1 MKLRQALDWVGAT
14 LFVCYLNTLIVWLWP
29 DLSLWAFGVVLVLG
43 VVFVAYV
50 YRTTRKAVPQDSE
63 NQAGR
68 ESQAFAY
75 RAKVSDVLV
84 AQVGR

>member
-1 MKLRQALDWVGAT
+1 MARKMKLRQALVWLGVT

-63 NQAGR
+63 N
-68 ESQAFAY
+68 
-75 RAKVSDVLV
+75 
-84 AQVGR
+84 